1 MITTA
6 LLLCASIATAAPPPA
21 LDGAPQGI
29 GMGLVA
35 GDPSGLSLAYRPP
48 DADSYLQAAAGWSL
62 SDQKM
67 SLNLD
72 YIYTLTTFAS
82 PDDPTLTFPVYVG
95 AGARVRV
102 GQDALISEF
111 SRSSSL
117 GVRVPVGVAFTPQTV
132 ALDVYV
138 ELVPTLVVLPE
149 TAITLGA
156 GIGIRVYP
164 FRKVVQIRM

>member
-6 LLLCASIATAAPPPA
+6 LLLCASMDAAAPPPA

-29 GMGLVA
+29 GVGLVA

-48 DADSYLQAAAGWSL
+48 DSDAYLQAAAGWSL
-62 SDQKM
+62 SDEKV
-67 SLNLD
+67 SINLD
-72 YIYTLTTFAS
+72 YMYTIITFDS
-82 PDDPTLTFPVYVG
+82 PDDPSLTFPVYVG

-102 GQDALISEF
+102 GRDELISDF
-111 SRSSSL
+111 NRASSI
-117 GVRVPVGVAFTPQTV
+117 GARIPVGVAFTPQNV
-132 ALDVYV
+132 AMDIYL
-138 ELVPTLVVLPE
+138 ELVPTLVILPE
-149 TAITLGA
+149 TTITVGA